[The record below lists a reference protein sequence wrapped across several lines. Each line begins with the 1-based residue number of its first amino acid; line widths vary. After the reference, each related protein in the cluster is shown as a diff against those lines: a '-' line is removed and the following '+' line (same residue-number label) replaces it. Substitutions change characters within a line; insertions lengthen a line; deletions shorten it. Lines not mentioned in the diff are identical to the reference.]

1 MSWREYYGFS
11 RTSGSGAQG
20 GYQKSKREF
29 NNTHTA
35 AQKEKIYRARQ
46 NIFSWIRNKWGSNKR
61 NNETDVPISEVE
73 NFSAAGAFGG
83 VIDMYNRY
91 VYAAEVN
98 KEGKIQI
105 YREMAKYPEISFAL
119 DEYVNEAINPDKEG
133 KVMELIIKSTSIR
146 ENDNI
151 RKTIEAEWDHLCYDI
166 MRADK
171 NSPLWFRDFIID
183 AEFAL
188 EKVIDNENPQKGIVR
203 VKKLRTTKI
212 HPIWDDL
219 DADEIAQ
226 FVYKTETQ
234 ALAMDPEMVAYAN
247 SGDYEYN
254 KTEDDKVVL
263 GLLEPAK
270 TTYKRLKQLEDAV
283 VIYRLV
289 RAPERRV
296 FKIDVGQ
303 LPKGRAEQYI
313 KELMTKY
320 RQRKFFDPKSGDVSE
335 SLDVMAMTEDFWFP
349 VFSGGRSSTI
359 DTLAGGENLGQIDD
373 VVFFLNKLYR
383 SLKVPISRFE
393 SDTGFSIGDTSDIT
407 REEVK
412 FVKQVRWFSD
422 RFATIFKNVFLSH
435 LRLKGIV
442 EQHGINDE
450 DIHVRMFSNN
460 LFDQFMA
467 AKIEEMKFNKFANVA
482 DMIKQDDKGL
492 MSKEFA
498 FKKYLEMSDDDY
510 EKNEELLAAEGA
522 ADTLDKE
529 ENGDDP
535 AADEEIDLDTPPS
548 E

>member
-11 RTSGSGAQG
+11 RTSGSGAAG

-35 AQKEKIYRARQ
+35 AQKEKIYRQRQ
-46 NIFSWIRNKWGSNKR
+46 NIFSYVRNMFSNNKK
-61 NNETDVPISEVE
+61 NNETDVPVSEIE

-83 VIDMYNRY
+83 VIDTYNRY
-91 VYAAEVN
+91 VYAAEAN

-105 YREMAKYPEISFAL
+105 YREMAKYPEISFAI
-119 DEYVNEAINPDKEG
+119 DEYVNEAINPNKEG
-133 KVMELIIKSTSIR
+133 KIMELIIKSNSIR
-146 ENDNI
+146 ENDNL
-151 RKTIEAEWDHLCYDI
+151 RKTLEAEWDHLVYDI
-166 MRADK
+166 MRADE
-171 NSPLWFRDFIID
+171 NGSIWFRDFIID

-203 VKKLRTTKI
+203 TKKLRTTKL

-219 DADEIAQ
+219 EADDVAQ

-234 ALAMDPEMVAYAN
+234 ALAMDPEMVAYCN
-247 SGDYEYN
+247 SGDVVYN
-254 KTEDDKVVL
+254 VTEDDKVVL

-313 KELMTKY
+313 KETMQKY

-349 VFSGGRSSTI
+349 VFNGGRASTV
-359 DTLAGGENLGQIDD
+359 DTLQGGENLGQIDD

-412 FVKQVRWFSD
+412 FVKQVRAYSS
-422 RFATIFKNVFLSH
+422 RFANIFKSVFLSH

-442 EQHGINDE
+442 EQHGIREE
-450 DIHVRMFSNN
+450 DIYVRMFSNN
-460 LFDQFMA
+460 LFDQFME
-467 AKIEEMKFNKFANVA
+467 AKIQEMKFNKFANVA
-482 DMIKQDDKGL
+482 DMVGGDQPLIA
-492 MSKEFA
+492 KEFA

-510 EKNEELLAAEGA
+510 EKNEELLASEKAAKELEGGN
-522 ADTLDKE
+522 DGSGDDIETLDE
-529 ENGDDP
+529 PP
-535 AADEEIDLDTPPS
+535 AE
-548 E
+548 